1 MLLAADLCFLYL
13 HVSQNTAL
21 YRNTEKRL
29 QQKSSRTE
37 SFVFLAHMKIGQTQ
51 LCCVT
56 HGFTGVLPRPMSQN
70 FIIWNAQSI
79 ETSGTTKAHQDLQ
92 CSAVMNRIRHQGQLT
107 ALRNIWAVI
116 CGLSHNMG
124 GIGCCL
130 LRNVY
135 AAARHNGEILHH
147 MGNWVQINWL
157 QAAASQR
164 GLIKYR
170 TQINLVKCQLFDRI
184 KAGTVVLP
192 QSPISK

>member
-37 SFVFLAHMKIGQTQ
+37 SFVFIARAKTGQTQ

-56 HGFTGVLPRPMSQN
+56 HGFTEVPSRPTPHN
-70 FIIWNAQSI
+70 FITWNAQSI
-79 ETSGTTKAHQDLQ
+79 ETSETTKAHQDLQ
-92 CSAVMNRIRHQGQLT
+92 CSAVMNQARQQGQLT

-135 AAARHNGEILHH
+135 AAARHNGERLHH
-147 MGNWVQINWL
+147 MGNWVQIN
-157 QAAASQR
+157 
-164 GLIKYR
+164 
-170 TQINLVKCQLFDRI
+170 
-184 KAGTVVLP
+184 
-192 QSPISK
+192 